1 MQNDNIPTSYFF
13 TNVFSLSVNQIKE
26 NYPGI
31 KSIEPTLE
39 EIHNYLPNPLFFDE
53 VVEMYTSS
61 YNSSD
66 YILKKLKVIEEIVL
80 FALSYFSEEKL
91 EIQNL
96 FLDGLFTLHEYDTDL
111 CQRVFKFIKE
121 ISTAIPYLKE
131 FSIDDLRNV
140 FKIALY
146 HSYYPE
152 DQLRSFDSY
161 CFSNINDHYMFDA
174 HELFLHLFIDQINP
188 VLLTDSFFSLKS
200 GKDFEALHLIIQG
213 ERDLNTP
220 TLELNLSD
228 EEYDL
233 LCSENHPPMSV
244 LTRGRNSITS
254 ALNCVKGL
262 LSINLPREMIYRIY
276 FDTNFSLIRLSNENI
291 IAYTNE
297 YIDFLERQPT
307 LREIYSLLKFQS
319 DLPIDR
325 KYPLFSTN
333 EVRYLYK
340 KEMTRYF
347 KDKLDVFSNECD
359 FCKSLSGALVIHLEW
374 IDFIKT
380 PQSANYCTVCL
391 NAKNFKYMADYD
403 DPFI

>member
-1 MQNDNIPTSYFF
+1 MQYNNTPTSYFF
-13 TNVFSLSVNQIKE
+13 SIAHSYSIDEFKRHYEDIKH
-26 NYPGI
+26 
-31 KSIEPTLE
+31 IEPTLE

-53 VVEMYTSS
+53 VVELYISS
-61 YNSSD
+61 YNTSE
-66 YILKKLKVIEEIVL
+66 YILEKLKTIEEIVL
-80 FALSYFSEEKL
+80 FALSYFSEETL

-152 DQLRSFDSY
+152 DQLRSFESY

-188 VLLTDSFFSLKS
+188 VLLTDPFFSLKS

-228 EEYDL
+228 EEYEL

-254 ALNCVKGL
+254 ALNCVRGL
-262 LSINLPREMIYRIY
+262 LSIKLPREMIYRIY

-319 DLPIDR
+319 DIPVDR
-325 KYPLFSTN
+325 KYPLFTNN

-347 KDKLDVFSNECD
+347 KDNLAVFSENCQ
-359 FCKSLSGALVIHLEW
+359 FCQSLSGAQTVHLEW
-374 IDFIKT
+374 MDLNKT
-380 PQSANYCTVCL
+380 PHYANYCTVCL
-391 NAKNFKYMADYD
+391 EAKNFKYMAEFDC
-403 DPFI
+403 PF